1 MSFNKIQCFQKFF
14 KKVINF
20 DFTLNNLIQL
30 IWENKITLP
39 KLELEMKSYLE
50 SSDWEYADFIF
61 VFMILKYAAIT
72 V

>member
-1 MSFNKIQCFQKFF
+1 MLSKI
-14 KKVINF
+14 KKNVINF

-30 IWENKITLP
+30 IWENKITLL
-39 KLELEMKSYLE
+39 KIELEMKSYLE
-50 SSDWEYADFIF
+50 SSDWEYAYFIF